1 MGVHVVSYRLIIPY
15 LSVLVPVLVCTMEI
29 PDIGKGSPDLGV
41 LPSVEERTKA
51 GIHHA
56 RYTTEEAS
64 RESALATCLNAGDDL
79 MYDDNNTTQ
88 ENEDAT
94 MEQDM
99 IDDAGERVED
109 QFLNPSLGAWQK
121 PYDVLIPNAIRR
133 CRKGATKHGATRC
146 EIIKYIKCKNP
157 KMKYCN
163 TVKGVGRALCRM
175 TRSGHLV
182 QRKRGR
188 YTITAKGQRIT
199 HKSAR
204 FDRRICNQR
213 HRYQYRRSCDRRMKK
228 KKRRRCAKRRRR
240 RRCGKR
246 RRRRRCGKGRR
257 RRRCGKRRRRRRC

>member
-1 MGVHVVSYRLIIPY
+1 
-15 LSVLVPVLVCTMEI
+15 MEI

-41 LPSVEERTKA
+41 LPSVEELTKA

-79 MYDDNNTTQ
+79 MYDDDKINNTQ

-94 MEQDM
+94 TEQEM

-109 QFLNPSLGAWQK
+109 QFLIPSLGAWQK
-121 PYDVLIPNAIRR
+121 PYDILIPTAIRR

-157 KMKYCN
+157 KIKYCN
-163 TVKGVGRALCRM
+163 TV
-175 TRSGHLV
+175 
-182 QRKRGR
+182 
-188 YTITAKGQRIT
+188 KGQRIT

-213 HRYQYRRSCDRRMKK
+213 HRYQYRRNCDRRMKK

-246 RRRRRCGKGRR
+246 RRRRRCGKRR
-257 RRRCGKRRRRRRC
+257 RRR

>member
-1 MGVHVVSYRLIIPY
+1 
-15 LSVLVPVLVCTMEI
+15 MELLET
-29 PDIGKGSPDLGV
+29 GKGSPDLGV
-41 LPSVEERTKA
+41 LPSVEECTKT
-51 GIHHA
+51 GIQHA
-56 RYTTEEAS
+56 RYTTEEVS
-64 RESALATCLNAGDDL
+64 RESTLATCLNAGQHSMYNDDKI
-79 MYDDNNTTQ
+79 NNTQ
-88 ENEDAT
+88 ENEDVT
-94 MEQDM
+94 MEQEL

-109 QFLNPSLGAWQK
+109 QFLIPSLGAWQK
-121 PYDVLIPNAIRR
+121 PYDILIPTAIRR

-146 EIIKYIKCKNP
+146 EIIKYIKCKNQ
-157 KMKYCN
+157 KMKYRN

-213 HRYQYRRSCDRRMKK
+213 HRYQYRRGCDRRMKK

-240 RRCGKR
+240 RRCGAKKRRRRSCGKRRRKRCGKKR
-246 RRRRRCGKGRR
+246 RRRRC
-257 RRRCGKRRRRRRC
+257 